1 MFNSIL
7 PDSVMFFRHP
17 QSCDNSIRQKNMLW
31 KAHEID
37 SVSEIV
43 LRGGRLYLE
52 KSMEFHGN
60 L

>member
-7 PDSVMFFRHP
+7 PDSVMFFGHS
-17 QSCDNSIRQKNMLW
+17 QSCDNSIRQKNTLW

-37 SVSEIV
+37 SESEIV
-43 LRGGRLYLE
+43 LRGGWLYLE